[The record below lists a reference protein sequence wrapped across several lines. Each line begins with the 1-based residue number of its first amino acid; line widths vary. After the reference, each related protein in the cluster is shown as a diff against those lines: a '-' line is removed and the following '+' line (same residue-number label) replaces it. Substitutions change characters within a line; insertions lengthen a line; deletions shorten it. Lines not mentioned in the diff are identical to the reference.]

1 MNQEKINICF
11 FSSKVIELLQNK
23 IILFDRIKQKYVN
36 MSNQERKTREII
48 EETGKVFEKFDLTPM
63 QGRILAY
70 FTISDPPEKTFDELV
85 RYFKASKSS
94 VSNSLKLS
102 LQNKIIDYKT
112 FASDRKR
119 YFFITDSFF
128 RVYFKKILENVSELK
143 DNAYRIVS
151 MRTPEYPMASEKILK
166 WIENAN
172 RFQETLEQTL
182 DSYKGEQREN

>member
-1 MNQEKINICF
+1 MLTQKKINQET
-11 FSSKVIELLQNK
+11 IE
-23 IILFDRIKQKYVN
+23 DA
-36 MSNQERKTREII
+36 
-48 EETGKVFEKFDLTPM
+48 GKVFEKFGLTPM
-63 QGRILAY
+63 QGRIISY
-70 FTISDPPEKTFDELV
+70 FIVSDPPEKTFDELV

-94 VSNSLKLS
+94 VSNSLNYL

-128 RVYFKKILENVSELK
+128 RVYFKKVLENVAELK
-143 DNAYRIVS
+143 EYAYRTVS

-172 RFQETLEQTL
+172 RFQETLENTMESIL
-182 DSYKGEQREN
+182 NEKTGRGF